1 MTVQEFY
8 NKWITVPRET
18 EEICKFAEAYAK
30 HENSYAIL
38 AIDEFKKENE
48 DLQNQLGLAKSVEA
62 ELRKTIGKF
71 KPLQE
76 PDYEFAE
83 AYAKQEI
90 EAISRKEMMS
100 IFSEYINDGNGAI
113 EFHAEY
119 SPKYP
124 FYLISK
130 ENYNALQKQ
139 VDELKEAIEMAR
151 DELVL
156 RNKGFKIDYPK
167 ATIDYLDEV
176 LSRLNKH

>member
-1 MTVQEFY
+1 MTVEEFIKQEDYYYKHGILF
-8 NKWITVPRET
+8 NSDG
-18 EEICKFAEAYAK
+18 FA
-30 HENSYAIL
+30 
-38 AIDEFKKENE
+38 
-48 DLQNQLGLAKSVEA
+48 V
-62 ELRKTIGKF
+62 
-71 KPLQE
+71 
-76 PDYEFAE
+76 DYDEFAE

-139 VDELKEAIEMAR
+139 VEKQGKLIEAIKTVNNIAQAAEIIKQALKE
-151 DELVL
+151 
-156 RNKGFKIDYPK
+156 
-167 ATIDYLDEV
+167 
-176 LSRLNKH
+176 